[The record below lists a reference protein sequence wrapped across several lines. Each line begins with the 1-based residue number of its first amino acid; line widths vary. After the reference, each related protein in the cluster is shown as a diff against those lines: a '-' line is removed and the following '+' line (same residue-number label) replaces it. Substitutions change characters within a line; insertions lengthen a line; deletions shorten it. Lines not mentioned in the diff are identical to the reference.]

1 MPMLLKSS
9 DAPSQIWQT
18 VLHELHR
25 GALDPKH
32 PFRYMTLATAGT
44 HFPQVRTVVL
54 RQLTSNLEFLVFAD
68 VRSAKLQDLQEV
80 PRVSLLLYHPK
91 KQVQVRVKALA
102 TIHVANDLALEHWKG
117 ISERRQSEY
126 TGKLAPGTRI
136 EKPELG
142 WETNADSAHFSV
154 LKFSPLSIEVL
165 QLAKDGHLRIQFE
178 LASGWQGTWMVP

>member
-1 MPMLLKSS
+1 
-9 DAPSQIWQT
+9 

-32 PFRYMTLATAGT
+32 PFRYVTLATVGT
-44 HFPQVRTVVL
+44 RFPQVRIVVF
-54 RQLTSNLEFLVFAD
+54 RQLTSNLEFLVYTDA
-68 VRSAKLQDLQEV
+68 RSAKLQDLQVV
-80 PRVSLLLYHPK
+80 PQVSLLFYHPK

-102 TIHVANDLALEHWKG
+102 SIHVADDLAQEHWKR

-126 TGKLAPGTRI
+126 TSKLAPGTRI

-142 WETNADSAHFSV
+142 WQTNMESAHFSV

-178 LASGWQGTWMVP
+178 LASGWQGNWMVP